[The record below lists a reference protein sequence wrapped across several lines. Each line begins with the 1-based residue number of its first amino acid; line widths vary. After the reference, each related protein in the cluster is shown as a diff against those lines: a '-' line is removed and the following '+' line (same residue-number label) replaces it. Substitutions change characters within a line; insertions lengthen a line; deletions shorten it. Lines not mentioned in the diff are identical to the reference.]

1 MSSARSSGRRWRSRA
16 FSGRTGARQYDLHD
30 LGDELVAH
38 LHGRAGQRMD
48 LPNGDT
54 KAMRLMGSRSP

>member
-30 LGDELVAH
+30 LEYELVTH
-38 LHGRAGQRMD
+38 LHGRTGQRMI
-48 LPNGDT
+48 
-54 KAMRLMGSRSP
+54 K